1 MSTYATVREM
11 KRILENMTGWLD
23 KAAAFAAAKKF
34 EPDTMLTWRLAP
46 DMLPFSFQ
54 IQTTCDSAKYAASRA
69 AGKES
74 PSHPD
79 TETTV
84 AALKQRIESVCKYLD
99 TFSEKDFAGDDTRMI
114 SLPRWEGKKMPA
126 ADYVTEHAGPN
137 FFFHATMT
145 YALLRHNGVE
155 LGKRDFLGALSYR

>member
-1 MSTYATVREM
+1 MSTYALVREM
-11 KRILENMTGWLD
+11 KKILTNMNGWLD
-23 KAAAFAAAKKF
+23 KAVAFAGTKKF
-34 EPDTMLTWRLAP
+34 EPDSILSWRLSP

-54 IQTTCDSAKYAASRA
+54 IQSACDAAKYAASRA

-84 AALKQRIESVCKYLD
+84 AALKQRIDTVCTYLD
-99 TFSEKDFAGDDTRMI
+99 TFTEKDFAGDDTRMI
-114 SLPRWEGKKMPA
+114 SLPRWEGKKMAA
-126 ADYVTEHAGPN
+126 ADYVIEHAAPN

-145 YALLRHNGVE
+145 YALLRHIGVDI
-155 LGKRDFLGALSYR
+155 GKRDFLGQLSYR